1 VRYFLKRQTYPLR
14 LLLYLEWMLFTI
26 TILTKFH
33 ILKLP
38 PPPPIG
44 GFRPSFGSSPFSFV
58 SILSLIAFGAIG
70 LWFPKKIQFKIIHT
84 ALGFI
89 LIALAAFAG
98 NKNIN
103 FFPALLLIMVI
114 RGCLSFKL
122 PGSLIV
128 AGISCSGFLISL
140 FLSVQN
146 SFDRLSVKQ
155 LPVLVAPGSGLR
167 PKILRHPDFN
177 SFNEEEL
184 KSLIF
189 NMALNTTILFCLI
202 SVFVLLLVNAL
213 ISEHRSRQELAIA
226 NEQLRNYAL
235 LNEDRAMLQ
244 ERNRIAR
251 EIHDSLGH
259 SLTAQSIQLANAIL
273 FLRSNIDKA
282 EKFLQEAKELGSDTL
297 QQVRYS
303 VATLRS
309 DPLKGKLLK
318 VAIAEL
324 VEDLQRRTEIIPNYS
339 IALPDVL
346 SKEITTTVYRI
357 VQEALT
363 NIIKHSEATEVNI
376 SLSAIDRCL
385 KIQIEDNGNGFE
397 PQENMTG
404 FGIQGMRER
413 TTALGGKFY
422 LDSSLGKGCKIIAKI
437 PLTSPDRLSST
448 NEFQIPTNL
457 DRDNM
462 LLMTY
467 RI

>member
-1 VRYFLKRQTYPLR
+1 VNYFAKRQTYPLR
-14 LLLYLEWMLFTI
+14 LLLYLEWMLFSI
-26 TILTKFH
+26 TLLTKFQ
-33 ILKLP
+33 ILKF
-38 PPPPIG
+38 PPPIP
-44 GFRPSFGSSPFSFV
+44 GFRPPGEHLPLSAISFL
-58 SILSLIAFGAIG
+58 SILAFGAIG
-70 LWFPKKIQFKIIHT
+70 LWLPKKTQFKIIHT
-84 ALGFI
+84 TLGFA
-89 LIALAAFAG
+89 LIALAAFSSS
-98 NKNIN
+98 KNIN

-122 PGSLIV
+122 PGSLLV
-128 AGISCSGFLISL
+128 AGVACSGFLLSL
-140 FLSVQN
+140 FFSVQN
-146 SFDRLSVKQ
+146 SFNSLSAKQ
-155 LPVLVAPGSGLR
+155 LPRLIAPGLR
-167 PKILRHPDFN
+167 SKILRHPGL
-177 SFNEEEL
+177 NEEEL
-184 KSLIF
+184 KSFIF
-189 NMALNTTILFCLI
+189 NMAFNSTIMFCLI

-213 ISEHRSRQELAIA
+213 VSEHRSRQELAIA

-324 VEDLQRRTEIIPNYS
+324 VEDLQRRTEILPNYS

-363 NIIKHSEATEVNI
+363 NIIKHSEATEVSI
-376 SLSAIDRCL
+376 SLSTSDRCL
-385 KIQIEDNGNGFE
+385 KVRIEDDGNGFE

-422 LDSSLGKGCKIIAKI
+422 LDSASGKGCRIIAKI
-437 PLTSPDRLSST
+437 PLTSLVETGVER
-448 NEFQIPTNL
+448 
-457 DRDNM
+457 
-462 LLMTY
+462 
-467 RI
+467 

>member
-14 LLLYLEWMLFTI
+14 LLLYLEWMLFAI
-26 TILTKFH
+26 TLLTKFH
-33 ILKLP
+33 ILKFP
-38 PPPPIG
+38 PFPP
-44 GFRPSFGSSPFSFV
+44 GFRPPLGHTQFSFV
-58 SILSLIAFGAIG
+58 SILSVIAFGAIG

-84 ALGFI
+84 ALGFL
-89 LIALAAFAG
+89 LIGLAAFGG

-140 FLSVQN
+140 FLAVQN

-155 LPVLVAPGSGLR
+155 MPVLVAPGSGLR
-167 PKILRHPDFN
+167 PKILRQPYL
-177 SFNEEEL
+177 NEEEL

-189 NMALNTTILFCLI
+189 NMALNSTIMFCLI

-213 ISEHRSRQELAIA
+213 ISEYRSRQELAIA

-259 SLTAQSIQLANAIL
+259 SLTAQSIQLSNAIL

-303 VATLRS
+303 VATLRA

-324 VEDLQRRTEIIPNYS
+324 VEDLQRRTEIIPNCL

-357 VQEALT
+357 VQEAIT
-363 NIIKHSEATEVNI
+363 NIIKHSEASEVTI
-376 SLSAIDRCL
+376 SLKAIDNYL
-385 KIQIEDNGNGFE
+385 KVQIEDNGNGFE

-413 TTALGGKFY
+413 TAALGGKFY
-422 LDSSLGKGCKIIAKI
+422 LNSAPAKGCQIIVKI
-437 PLTSPDRLSST
+437 PYMITI
-448 NEFQIPTNL
+448 N
-457 DRDNM
+457 
-462 LLMTY
+462 
-467 RI
+467 